1 MRIEKDNL
9 GEVKLSDDIYYGINT
24 ARALNNFKISE
35 RKIDKRFIISFAQVK
50 LAAAETNLS
59 LGYLEKDKGNAII
72 SAAKEIIDG
81 KLHEQIIVDPLQG
94 GAGTSLNMNFNEVIA
109 NRALEITGRKK
120 GEYDI
125 IHPLNHVN
133 MHQSTNDVFPTAL
146 RIAVLFYLKELEYE
160 IAKLQEEFQKK
171 EIEFRDIVKL
181 GRTQLQDAVPIT
193 LGMEFGAYAEAFS
206 RDRWRIFKCRERI
219 KVINLGG
226 TAVGTGLGAARD
238 YIFKVTETL
247 RNITGLNPARGE
259 NLVDTTQ
266 NLDSFAEISGM
277 LKTYA
282 VNLIKI
288 SNDLRLLSSGP
299 HGGFG
304 EIKLPPVQAGS
315 TIMPGKVN
323 PVILEAVVQVGL
335 KTVSNDQI
343 ITSIASTGN
352 LELNQLLP
360 LLADAILE
368 TLKLLNNITK
378 GLREKC
384 IKGIKAD
391 SEKCK
396 KYLDESKSIA
406 TILVPILGYKKVE
419 EIVIESEKTGKSIKE
434 ILKAKGILNEK
445 EINDILNPKKMY
457 KLGYSDEDKI
467 K

>member
-1 MRIEKDNL
+1 MRIEKDSL
-9 GEVKLSDDIYYGINT
+9 GEVKLSDDVYYGINT
-24 ARALNNFKISE
+24 YRASENFPFSG
-35 RKIDKRFIISFAQVK
+35 RKTDELFIIGFAQVK

-59 LGYLEKDKGNAII
+59 LGYLDKDKGSAII
-72 SAAKEIIDG
+72 SAVKEIIEG
-81 KLHEQIIVDPLQG
+81 EFHEQIIVDPLQG

-109 NRALEITGRKK
+109 NRALEIMGRKK
-120 GEYDI
+120 GEYEI

-146 RIAVLFYLKELEYE
+146 RIAVLNYLKKLEFE
-160 IAKLQEEFQKK
+160 ISKLQEEFQKK
-171 EIEFRDIVKL
+171 EIEFRDIIKL
-181 GRTQLQDAVPIT
+181 GRTELQDAVPIT

-219 KVINLGG
+219 KVVNLGG

-238 YIFKVTETL
+238 YIFKVTENI
-247 RNITGLNPARGE
+247 RNITGLNLARGE
-259 NLVDTTQ
+259 NLVDATQ
-266 NLDSFAEISGM
+266 NLDSFVEISGM

-299 HGGFG
+299 NGGLS

-315 TIMPGKVN
+315 TIMPAKVN
-323 PVILEAVVQVGL
+323 PVILEAAVQVGL
-335 KTVSNDQI
+335 KIISNDQM
-343 ITSIASTGN
+343 ITSISSMGN
-352 LELNQLLP
+352 LELNQLFP

-378 GLREKC
+378 ILREKC
-384 IKGIKAD
+384 IKGIKPNI
-391 SEKCK
+391 ENCK
-396 KYLDESKSIA
+396 KNIDNSKSIA
-406 TILVPILGYKKVE
+406 AILVPLLGYKKVE
-419 EIVIESEKTGKSIKE
+419 EIIFESEKTGKSINE
-434 ILKAKGILNEK
+434 ILKTKGILNDR
-445 EINDILNPKKMY
+445 EISDILNPKKMY

>member
-1 MRIEKDNL
+1 MRIEKDSL
-9 GEVKLSDDIYYGINT
+9 GEVKLSDDVYYGINT
-24 ARALNNFKISE
+24 YRASENFPVSG
-35 RKIDKRFIISFAQVK
+35 RKTDELFIIGFAQVK

-59 LGYLEKDKGNAII
+59 LGYLDKDKGSAII
-72 SAAKEIIDG
+72 SAVKEIIEG
-81 KLHEQIIVDPLQG
+81 EFHEQIIVDPLQG

-109 NRALEITGRKK
+109 NRALEIMGRKK
-120 GEYDI
+120 GEYEI

-146 RIAVLFYLKELEYE
+146 RIAVLNYLKKLEFE
-160 IAKLQEEFQKK
+160 ISKLQEEFQKK
-171 EIEFRDIVKL
+171 EIEFRDIIKL
-181 GRTQLQDAVPIT
+181 GRTELQDAVPIT

-219 KVINLGG
+219 KVVNLGG

-238 YIFKVTETL
+238 YIFKVTENI
-247 RNITGLNPARGE
+247 RNITGLNLARGE
-259 NLVDTTQ
+259 NLVDATQ
-266 NLDSFAEISGM
+266 NLDSFVEISGM

-299 HGGFG
+299 NGGLS

-315 TIMPGKVN
+315 TIMPAKVN
-323 PVILEAVVQVGL
+323 PVILEAAVQVGL
-335 KTVSNDQI
+335 KIISNDQM
-343 ITSIASTGN
+343 ITSISSMGN
-352 LELNQLLP
+352 LELNQLFP

-378 GLREKC
+378 ILREKC
-384 IKGIKAD
+384 IKGIKPNI
-391 SEKCK
+391 ENCK
-396 KYLDESKSIA
+396 KNIDNSKSIA
-406 TILVPILGYKKVE
+406 AILVPLLGYKKVE
-419 EIVIESEKTGKSIKE
+419 EIIFESEKRGKSINE
-434 ILKAKGILNEK
+434 ILKTKGILNDR
-445 EINDILNPKKMY
+445 EISDILNPKKMY